1 MSRKVVASQNVSRMC
16 MVCGRDNP
24 LSLKARFYDLEGGE
38 LLGVFDVRV
47 FCALDLREPARGR
60 RALARQHDLI
70 VRREA
75 READQHRL
83 DLRRIDVDATDD
95 EHVVGATLDLAHA
108 PHRATAG
115 AFFAIEDNAV
125 SGAVAQQGHPF
136 PRQGGKD
143 KFTHLAVAERFADEG
158 AGWLH
163 LVDLDRA
170 FGEGD
175 NAALLGRV
183 IAGLGGRLRVQV
195 GGGFRTLEA
204 IESML
209 ELGAA
214 RVVIGTAAV
223 RSPELVPA
231 AVERAGSGRLAV
243 GIDARA
249 GMVAIRGWREET
261 GERATDVA
269 ARVIAQGIR
278 TLVYTDVA
286 RDGMLEGPDLAG
298 AVALQ
303 ALGAD
308 VIASGG
314 VASLEDL
321 RRARDAGLA
330 GAIVG
335 RAIYEGRF
343 TVGAAVAAV
352 SA

>member
-1 MSRKVVASQNVSRMC
+1 MI
-16 MVCGRDNP
+16 
-24 LSLKARFYDLEGGE
+24 
-38 LLGVFDVRV
+38 LLPAIDVRHGRV
-47 FCALDLREPARGR
+47 VRLSQGEAHRETVYG
-60 RALARQHDLI
+60 
-70 VRREA
+70 
-75 READQHRL
+75 
-83 DLRRIDVDATDD
+83 DD
-95 EHVVGATLDLAHA
+95 
-108 PHRATAG
+108 P
-115 AFFAIEDNAV
+115 
-125 SGAVAQQGHPF
+125 
-136 PRQGGKD
+136 
-143 KFTHLAVAERFADEG
+143 LAVAERFADEG

-170 FGEGD
+170 FGDGD

-204 IESML
+204 IEPML

-261 GERATDVA
+261 GERAADVA

-298 AVALQ
+298 AAALQ

-352 SA
+352 RA

>member
-1 MSRKVVASQNVSRMC
+1 MI
-16 MVCGRDNP
+16 
-24 LSLKARFYDLEGGE
+24 
-38 LLGVFDVRV
+38 LLPAIDVRHGRV
-47 FCALDLREPARGR
+47 VRLSQGEAHRETVYG
-60 RALARQHDLI
+60 
-70 VRREA
+70 
-75 READQHRL
+75 
-83 DLRRIDVDATDD
+83 DD
-95 EHVVGATLDLAHA
+95 
-108 PHRATAG
+108 P
-115 AFFAIEDNAV
+115 
-125 SGAVAQQGHPF
+125 
-136 PRQGGKD
+136 
-143 KFTHLAVAERFADEG
+143 LAVAERFAADG
-158 AGWLH
+158 AAWLH

-204 IESML
+204 IEPML

-298 AVALQ
+298 AGALQ

-343 TVGAAVAAV
+343 TVQAAVAAV
-352 SA
+352 KA

>member
-1 MSRKVVASQNVSRMC
+1 MI
-16 MVCGRDNP
+16 
-24 LSLKARFYDLEGGE
+24 
-38 LLGVFDVRV
+38 LLPAIDVRHGRV
-47 FCALDLREPARGR
+47 VRLSQGEAHRETVYG
-60 RALARQHDLI
+60 
-70 VRREA
+70 
-75 READQHRL
+75 
-83 DLRRIDVDATDD
+83 DD
-95 EHVVGATLDLAHA
+95 
-108 PHRATAG
+108 P
-115 AFFAIEDNAV
+115 
-125 SGAVAQQGHPF
+125 
-136 PRQGGKD
+136 
-143 KFTHLAVAERFADEG
+143 LAVAERFADEG

-175 NAALLGRV
+175 NAPLLGRV
-183 IAGLGGRLRVQV
+183 IAGLGDRLRVQV

-204 IESML
+204 IEPML

-261 GERATDVA
+261 GERAADVA
-269 ARVIAQGIR
+269 ARVIGQGIR

-298 AVALQ
+298 AAALQ

-343 TVGAAVAAV
+343 TVREAVEAV
-352 SA
+352 KA

>member
-1 MSRKVVASQNVSRMC
+1 MI
-16 MVCGRDNP
+16 
-24 LSLKARFYDLEGGE
+24 
-38 LLGVFDVRV
+38 LLPAIDVRHGRV
-47 FCALDLREPARGR
+47 VRLSQGEAHRETVYG
-60 RALARQHDLI
+60 
-70 VRREA
+70 
-75 READQHRL
+75 
-83 DLRRIDVDATDD
+83 DD
-95 EHVVGATLDLAHA
+95 
-108 PHRATAG
+108 P
-115 AFFAIEDNAV
+115 
-125 SGAVAQQGHPF
+125 
-136 PRQGGKD
+136 
-143 KFTHLAVAERFADEG
+143 LAVAERFADEG

-170 FGEGD
+170 FGDGD

-204 IESML
+204 IEPML

-261 GERATDVA
+261 GERAADVA

-298 AVALQ
+298 AAALQ

-330 GAIVG
+330 GVIVG

-352 SA
+352 KA

>member
-1 MSRKVVASQNVSRMC
+1 MI
-16 MVCGRDNP
+16 
-24 LSLKARFYDLEGGE
+24 
-38 LLGVFDVRV
+38 LLPAIDVRHGRV
-47 FCALDLREPARGR
+47 VRLSQGEAHRETVYG
-60 RALARQHDLI
+60 
-70 VRREA
+70 
-75 READQHRL
+75 
-83 DLRRIDVDATDD
+83 DD
-95 EHVVGATLDLAHA
+95 
-108 PHRATAG
+108 P
-115 AFFAIEDNAV
+115 
-125 SGAVAQQGHPF
+125 
-136 PRQGGKD
+136 
-143 KFTHLAVAERFADEG
+143 LAVAERFADEG

-183 IAGLGGRLRVQV
+183 IAGLGARLRVQV

-204 IESML
+204 IEPML
-209 ELGAA
+209 DLGAA

-261 GERATDVA
+261 GERAADVA

-298 AVALQ
+298 AAALQ

-352 SA
+352 KA

>member
-1 MSRKVVASQNVSRMC
+1 MI
-16 MVCGRDNP
+16 
-24 LSLKARFYDLEGGE
+24 
-38 LLGVFDVRV
+38 LLPAIDVRHGRV
-47 FCALDLREPARGR
+47 VRLSQGEAHRETVYG
-60 RALARQHDLI
+60 
-70 VRREA
+70 
-75 READQHRL
+75 
-83 DLRRIDVDATDD
+83 DD
-95 EHVVGATLDLAHA
+95 
-108 PHRATAG
+108 P
-115 AFFAIEDNAV
+115 
-125 SGAVAQQGHPF
+125 
-136 PRQGGKD
+136 
-143 KFTHLAVAERFADEG
+143 LAVAKRFADEG

-170 FGEGD
+170 FGDGD

-204 IESML
+204 IEPML

-261 GERATDVA
+261 GERAADVA

-298 AVALQ
+298 AAALQ

-352 SA
+352 KA

>member
-1 MSRKVVASQNVSRMC
+1 MI
-16 MVCGRDNP
+16 
-24 LSLKARFYDLEGGE
+24 
-38 LLGVFDVRV
+38 LLPAIDVRHGRV
-47 FCALDLREPARGR
+47 VRLSQGEAHRETVYG
-60 RALARQHDLI
+60 
-70 VRREA
+70 
-75 READQHRL
+75 
-83 DLRRIDVDATDD
+83 DD
-95 EHVVGATLDLAHA
+95 
-108 PHRATAG
+108 P
-115 AFFAIEDNAV
+115 
-125 SGAVAQQGHPF
+125 
-136 PRQGGKD
+136 
-143 KFTHLAVAERFADEG
+143 LAVAERFADEG

-170 FGEGD
+170 FGDGD

-183 IAGLGGRLRVQV
+183 IAGLGARLRVQV

-204 IESML
+204 IEPML
-209 ELGAA
+209 DLGAA

-231 AVERAGSGRLAV
+231 AVARAGSGRLAV

-261 GERATDVA
+261 GERAADVA

-298 AVALQ
+298 AAALQ